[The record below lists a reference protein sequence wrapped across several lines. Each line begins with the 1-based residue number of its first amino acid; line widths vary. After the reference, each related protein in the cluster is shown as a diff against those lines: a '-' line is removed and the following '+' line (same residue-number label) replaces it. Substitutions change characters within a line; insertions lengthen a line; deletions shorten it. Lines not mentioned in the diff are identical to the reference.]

1 MTDYK
6 TSRDR
11 LPKHRDDDHIGI
23 TFGVF
28 LAVAVGIVAGSLGA
42 IIMHASGLTDAFILS
57 FA

>member
-11 LPKHRDDDHIGI
+11 LPKHKDDD
-23 TFGVF
+23 
-28 LAVAVGIVAGSLGA
+28 SLGVTFSVILIVVA
-42 IIMHASGLTDAFILS
+42 LACAVFIAETLGLADAFILS